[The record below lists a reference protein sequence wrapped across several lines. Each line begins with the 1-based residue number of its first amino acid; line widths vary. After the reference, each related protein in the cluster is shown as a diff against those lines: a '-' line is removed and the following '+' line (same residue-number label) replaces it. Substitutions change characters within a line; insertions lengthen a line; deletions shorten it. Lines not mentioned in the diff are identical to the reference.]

1 MNKRPFYSP
10 RTPTPSHRIQ
20 DDNLN
25 AFPFPEEIDTTRLL
39 SDEEE
44 EEVGFQEDIRAEDD
58 QFNTDDQAYGDG
70 NVTPEDSHN
79 TALDLTLEKI
89 GMKRYQWTLL

>member
-1 MNKRPFYSP
+1 MNERPFYSP
-10 RTPTPSHRIQ
+10 RTPTPSH
-20 DDNLN
+20 DNIN

-39 SDEEE
+39 SEEE
-44 EEVGFQEDIRAEDD
+44 EEVGFDGDIREVDD
-58 QFNTDDQAYGDG
+58 QFNTDEQDYGDG
-70 NVTPEDSHN
+70 NVTPQDSHN